1 MTPKI
6 KYDNDTKIKSAM
18 TPKIMY
24 DNDTKIKYDNGIKDY
39 VRRLIIWNRNL
50 KSESVSSATTGMT
63 SASAAS

>member
-6 KYDNDTKIKSAM
+6 T
-18 TPKIMY
+18 Y